1 MTASLR
7 TPITTFSST
16 YAALDVADVDTDQ
29 IIPARYL
36 TTTERDGLGKFA
48 FNDWRYLAD
57 GSPNPDFVLNKPN
70 AAGANVLV
78 AGRNFG
84 CGSSREH
91 AVWALMS
98 TGFRAVISSAFAD
111 IFRGNA
117 LGNGLLP
124 VQLDEKIVND
134 LLARGGGNVTVN
146 LVDQTVTLPDRR
158 TVKFSVPPFAKHCLI
173 NGVDELGFLLDASDD
188 VARYERTRA
197 PR

>member
-1 MTASLR
+1 MTTKR

-36 TTTERDGLGKFA
+36 TTTGRDGLGKFA

-57 GSPNPDFVLNKPN
+57 GSPNPSFVLNSPG
-70 AAGANVLV
+70 AAGASVLV

-124 VQLDEKIVND
+124 VQLDEAVVSE
-134 LLARGGGNVTVN
+134 LLSRGGGTVTVN
-146 LVDQTVTLPDRR
+146 LVDQAVTLPDGS
-158 TVKFSVPPFAKHCLI
+158 TAKFSVPPFAKHCLI

-188 VARYERTRA
+188 IARHERTRA